1 MTSTSRGP
9 HPFHVDHTHCFARV
23 HQRRRHDAVSHGL
36 HHAAACWEL
45 IDWAGFWRVVVTKTL
60 GLLQASAGVD
70 VTMGNDKAQAG
81 IMPIVPS
88 DFNATKAAAEA
99 AAADYA
105 VVIVY
110 QMTGEV

>member
-1 MTSTSRGP
+1 
-9 HPFHVDHTHCFARV
+9 
-23 HQRRRHDAVSHGL
+23 
-36 HHAAACWEL
+36 
-45 IDWAGFWRVVVTKTL
+45 
-60 GLLQASAGVD
+60 
-70 VTMGNDKAQAG
+70 MGNDKAQAG